1 MRYLLIVLLGLLPVL
16 AGAVDFDSATQH
28 LPLGK
33 AMQVYEDLDGSA
45 SIAQVSAPGFAK
57 HFRPHDKDVLNA
69 GYSTSVFWLKVELR
83 PVAAP
88 GAAPRQWL
96 LELAYPPLDHLEL
109 YLPDSGGVYRLAQR
123 TGDALPYDSRQ
134 IRQNNY
140 LFELQLPPG
149 EVTTAYL
156 RLHSQG
162 SVQAPLALWSPEA
175 TWKSSPRACMCWG

>member
-1 MRYLLIVLLGLLPVL
+1 MRYLLIVLLGMLPVL
-16 AGAVDFDSATQH
+16 AGAVDFDEATRH

-33 AMQVYEDLDGSA
+33 VMQVYEDPHGSS
-45 SIAQVSAPGFAK
+45 SIAQVSAPDFARY
-57 HFRPHDKDVLNA
+57 FRPHPDEVLNA

-109 YLPDSGGVYRLAQR
+109 YLADGNGGYRLAQR

-134 IRQNNY
+134 VRQSNY

-149 EVTTAYL
+149 QVTTAYL
-156 RLHSQG
+156 RLHGQG
-162 SVQAPLALWSPEA
+162 SVQAPLALWA
-175 TWKSSPRACMCWG
+175 PRPTSRRNRPACMCWA